1 MTFGAEFS
9 IRCLSSLTGDFHA
22 VRMVGANPNYYNYNS
37 SNVKNILKIDQQA
50 HSILKNLLKLE
61 QQAQGHKKLERLVDF
76 YNKRISSDLNP
87 VKLGLLELHVKG
99 IRS

>member
-1 MTFGAEFS
+1 
-9 IRCLSSLTGDFHA
+9 
-22 VRMVGANPNYYNYNS
+22 MVGANPNYYNYRS

-61 QQAQGHKKLERLVDF
+61 QQAQGHKKFLRLRDF
-76 YNKRISSDLNP
+76 YNKCISSDLNP
-87 VKLGLLELHVKG
+87 VKLELLELHVKG